1 MVNLSIVRTG
11 QASTQ
16 TPTSSFSSA
25 NSDRVEVDSEDLAN
39 DADAAAVEYA
49 LSPRGSSYSTDQ
61 GSSHPWSSQGSSFG
75 TWSVY
80 SRSTT
85 NKPVVGSPESR
96 GSVGSDSFLPFDS
109 PVSDYGTGSPEPSAH
124 PTKQFKPLP
133 KVPEFPSTQENK

>member
-1 MVNLSIVRTG
+1 MVNLSIVGTR

-16 TPTSSFSSA
+16 TPTGFSSE
-25 NSDRVEVDSEDLAN
+25 NSDRVEVDSEDLASN
-39 DADAAAVEYA
+39 ANAAAVEYA
-49 LSPRGSSYSTDQ
+49 LSPRYSLHSTYQ
-61 GSSHPWSSQGSSFG
+61 GSSSSGSWEDSSG
-75 TWSVY
+75 TWSAY

-85 NKPVVGSPESR
+85 MKPVVGSPESR